1 MNLFGRNYMK
11 CLSWLL
17 LLLVGL
23 IGTAQATVYEL
34 PTDGSTVVGTDTHI
48 KTVFKDTLLD
58 IARRNSLGYY
68 EIIRANP
75 GVDMWLPGEG
85 TDVMLPG
92 RRILPPGPR
101 EGIVVNLPEHRLY
114 YYPKPKKGEKPVV
127 ITYPVSIGKMDWKT
141 PIGETRVIQKEKHPT
156 WYPPESV
163 RKEHLA
169 NGDPIPAIVKA
180 GPDNPLGDF
189 AMRLAAGN
197 GTYLIHGTNNPMA
210 VGMAITHG
218 CVRMYPEDVAAL
230 FPLIPVGTKVWL
242 INEPVKVAFVDGELF
257 LEAHPQVDEE
267 GQNTSTEP
275 DLNLL
280 SEKLDHAL
288 GTTTAAI
295 HWDFAKEAL
304 QAANGIPT
312 VVGLEADPDP
322 SPSADPAGA
331 PPAPAPPAAS
341 TPPTAAPS
349 STGATAHA
357 PSVDDSTKSTSSA
370 AGTADVT
377 KPVSSASSADA
388 TTSTPSAGT
397 ADVSK
402 SVSSSDAAGAGKS
415 ASSSGAT
422 ADATNPPS
430 STDTDGVMKSASSA
444 GATDAAKATSST
456 GTADASNPAPSAA
469 TNAPS
474 ATSTVDPSD
483 ARSSASTPG
492 GTKAPSPA
500 DPTASASTTASDTP
514 AADDPPTTILRP
526 VLRPVTPASAA
537 AEAQPDSAAA
547 RTASASP
554 DH

>member
-1 MNLFGRNYMK
+1 MK
-11 CLSWLL
+11 CLPWLSLL
-17 LLLVGL
+17 LGGL

-34 PTDGSTVVGTDTHI
+34 PTDGSSVVGTDTHM

-92 RRILPPGPR
+92 RRILPAGPH

-141 PIGETRVIQKEKHPT
+141 PIGETRVIQKEKHPN

-169 NGDPIPAIVKA
+169 NGDPIPAVVKA
-180 GPDNPLGDF
+180 GPDNPLGDY

-230 FPLIPVGTKVWL
+230 FPLIPVGTKVRL
-242 INEPVKVAFVDGELF
+242 INEPVKVAFVDGELL

-267 GQNTSTEP
+267 GQNTANEP

-280 SEKLDHAL
+280 SEKLDQAL
-288 GTTTAAI
+288 GNTTAAI

-312 VVGLEADPDP
+312 VVGIEADPDP
-322 SPSADPAGA
+322 GPSAADTTPTPALA
-331 PPAPAPPAAS
+331 TPA
-341 TPPTAAPS
+341 AAPS
-349 STGATAHA
+349 SSGTTAHA
-357 PSVDDSTKSTSSA
+357 PSTDATTPTPT
-370 AGTADVT
+370 AGTADVM
-377 KPVSSASSADA
+377 KSGSSTGTSDAIESAKSAVTADA
-388 TTSTPSAGT
+388 TKSVSSTGTSDATKPTSSAGT
-397 ADVSK
+397 ADASEPARP
-402 SVSSSDAAGAGKS
+402 SSAV
-415 ASSSGAT
+415 
-422 ADATNPPS
+422 DATN
-430 STDTDGVMKSASSA
+430 ASSPAAADTTHSTSATA
-444 GATDAAKATSST
+444 GTADTSTQS
-456 GTADASNPAPSAA
+456 TADASVKTSATQPSSADTTAA
-469 TNAPS
+469 SPS
-474 ATSTVDPSD
+474 ATASD
-483 ARSSASTPG
+483 A
-492 GTKAPSPA
+492 APPN
-500 DPTASASTTASDTP
+500 
-514 AADDPPTTILRP
+514 DPPTTILRP
-526 VLRPVTPASAA
+526 VLRPSAPTSA
-537 AEAQPDSAAA
+537 GADAQPDSAAA

-554 DH
+554 EH